1 MGNARSGPRRNVDL
15 ARLRD
20 QHRVMARIRAFEETA
35 LAAAGAGLVTGAIH
49 PCIGQEAVAVG
60 ICANLGRTDY
70 LFATHRG
77 HGHTLAKGADPAAM
91 MCALFG
97 REGGV
102 CGGKGGSMSLTSL
115 DRSCRT
121 PFAANT
127 TRQAVLK
134 MAMSKFETPRSGLP
148 V

>member
-1 MGNARSGPRRNVDL
+1 MGGRDPQPILQRRRIGDGRARRAQAAHRRLEAVPEPLGD
-15 ARLRD
+15 ARRHFGAEGGD
-20 QHRVMARIRAFEETA
+20 VHGAA
-35 LAAAGAGLVTGAIH
+35 LAAA
-49 PCIGQEAVAVG
+49 
-60 ICANLGRTDY
+60 DY
-70 LFATHRG
+70 LLATHRG

-134 MAMSKFETPRSGLP
+134 MAMSRIETPRSGLP